1 MPVRKVTWLA
11 ACLALLITF
20 TPAFGQLKE
29 QEVGFVEAYAP
40 ADAALTLRRGD
51 QIVPVRMGARIL
63 PGDIIRLVQPD
74 ERVVLRLMDRPQP
87 IIVTAKHGDY
97 VVQAAPK
104 AHGLLDG
111 AWDSILDT
119 LNRLDAPERALAS
132 AANRSRATELEVP
145 LLASPQKL
153 VAGKWPLTIAWLPE
167 RQTVGITIRRPDGT
181 PIVNEAKGSRGAW
194 TSEPVELTPGDYAIT
209 ITPTGGNPVN
219 RSIRVVAA
227 DAVPEIPAELTREVL
242 PPAMRALGSAAFLAM
257 TAPEWRFEAFQRVA
271 PYTRSFAPADR
282 LYRTLAEGGALR

>member
-1 MPVRKVTWLA
+1 MPVRKVTWFG

-63 PGDIIRLVQPD
+63 PGDLIRLVQPD
-74 ERVVLRLMDRPQP
+74 ERVVLRLMDRPRP
-87 IIVTAKHGDY
+87 VTVTAAQGEY
-97 VVQAAPK
+97 AVPAAPK

-119 LNRLDAPERALAS
+119 LNRLDSPERALAS
-132 AANRSRATELEVP
+132 AANRSRASELEVP
-145 LLASPQKL
+145 LLASPQTL
-153 VAGKWPLTIAWLPE
+153 VAGKWPLAIAWLPE
-167 RQTVGITIRRPDGT
+167 RLTVGITVRRPDGT
-181 PIVNEAKGSRGAW
+181 PIITDAKGSRGTW
-194 TSEPVELTPGDYAIT
+194 TSEPVEFTPGDYAIT
-209 ITPTGGNPVN
+209 ITPVSGNPVT

-242 PPAMRALGSAAFLAM
+242 PPAMRALGSAIFLAM
-257 TAPEWRFEAFQRVA
+257 TAPEWRLEAFQRVA
-271 PYTRSFAPADR
+271 PYTRSFAPAER
-282 LYRTLAEGGALR
+282 LFRTLAEGGALK